1 MSIVWQKSTGLRAGK
16 NVHCVAE
23 NTGLRAGKN
32 VHCVAEKYR
41 AESREECPLRGRKVQ
56 G

>member
-1 MSIVWQKSTGLRAGK
+1 MSIAWQKS
-16 NVHCVAE
+16 
-23 NTGLRAGKN
+23 TGLRAGKN

-41 AESREECPLRGRKVQ
+41 AEGREECPLCGRKVQ